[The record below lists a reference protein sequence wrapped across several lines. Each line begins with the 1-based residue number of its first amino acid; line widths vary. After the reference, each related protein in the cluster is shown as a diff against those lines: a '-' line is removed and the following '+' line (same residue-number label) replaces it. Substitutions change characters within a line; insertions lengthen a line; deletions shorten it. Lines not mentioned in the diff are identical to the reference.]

1 MRADQPRYSGC
12 KRARECLTFYSKK
25 AMAYCHGFFAVTG
38 KVFCTL
44 EIAAIVQGRKKECG
58 AFDTEARAAKENVSQ
73 RAARALVR
81 QVEIWG

>member
-12 KRARECLTFYSKK
+12 ERARERLTLYSKK
-25 AMAYCHGFFAVTG
+25 SHGFFAVMR

>member
-1 MRADQPRYSGC
+1 
-12 KRARECLTFYSKK
+12 
-25 AMAYCHGFFAVTG
+25 MAFFVVTG

-73 RAARALVR
+73 RAARALAR
-81 QVEIWG
+81 QGEIGG

>member
-1 MRADQPRYSGC
+1 
-12 KRARECLTFYSKK
+12 
-25 AMAYCHGFFAVTG
+25 MAFFAVTG

-73 RAARALVR
+73 RAARALLR
-81 QVEIWG
+81 QGEIRG

>member
-1 MRADQPRYSGC
+1 MT
-12 KRARECLTFYSKK
+12 LYSKK
-25 AMAYCHGFFAVTG
+25 AMAISHGFFAVTG

>member
-1 MRADQPRYSGC
+1 
-12 KRARECLTFYSKK
+12 
-25 AMAYCHGFFAVTG
+25 MAFFVVTG

-73 RAARALVR
+73 RAARALAR
-81 QVEIWG
+81 QGEIWG